1 MQYIVK
7 HTYTATADHPHRA
20 EGEQDVWYIG
30 KNGHS
35 SQDIRDFTEFEF
47 GIWKGWKRKQYAEQY
62 ISRDAKWYEIHGDTA
77 WKHTYEIIAF

>member
-30 KNGHS
+30 RASHH
-35 SQDIRDFTEFEF
+35 SQDIRDFTEF
-47 GIWKGWKRKQYAEQY
+47 GIWEGWKRKWYAEQY
-62 ISRDAKWYEIHGDTA
+62 IRRDAEWYETHDGTA
-77 WKHTYEIIAF
+77 WEHAYEIVAF